1 MCRPGKERFLINSKP
16 RGEGYQSMREG
27 PTKCQGSGEKP
38 EIYQIGGKGGNRFM
52 KEVELETDAPKCI
65 GF

>member
-1 MCRPGKERFLINSKP
+1 
-16 RGEGYQSMREG
+16 MREG